1 MELIAEWT
9 EKIAREIVPDEI
21 DQAPFVAADFMKG
34 GKSRKALLR
43 RAKGGVFG
51 GFGAGELAV
60 LPWILQAIYSATPF
74 LAGLLTAV
82 TIDSSISSIK
92 GIIAMRRR
100 RDQKARAT
108 LNDAARLQD
117 NAIQCIDAMLH
128 ELRKSG
134 LSTPESERII
144 DKLITLLS
152 EDPVGAQ
159 ALIQAI
165 AEVK

>member
-60 LPWILQAIYSATPF
+60 LPWILQAIHNATPF
-74 LAGLLTAV
+74 LAGLLTSV
-82 TIDSSISSIK
+82 TLDSSISSIK
-92 GIIAMRRR
+92 EIIAARRR
-100 RDQKARAT
+100 HDQKTHAT
-108 LNDAARLQD
+108 LGDTVRPQD
-117 NAIQCIDAMLH
+117 TAIQCMDAMIH
-128 ELRKSG
+128 DLRKSG
-134 LSTPESERII
+134 LSTTESERIV
-144 DKLITLLS
+144 DRLIALLS
-152 EDPVGAQ
+152 EDPASAQ